1 MIGLDGGDEEFEIF
15 AELSVLFAEVGEVF
29 GFVFGFGNACFVFD
43 AGDYASLGH
52 FLNFG
57 VLVYDVSL
65 GGNDTRCD

>member
-1 MIGLDGGDEEFEIF
+1 VIGLDGGDEEFEIF

-43 AGDYASLGH
+43 AGDYASLDH
-52 FLNFG
+52 FG
-57 VLVYDVSL
+57 VLVSILYYIF